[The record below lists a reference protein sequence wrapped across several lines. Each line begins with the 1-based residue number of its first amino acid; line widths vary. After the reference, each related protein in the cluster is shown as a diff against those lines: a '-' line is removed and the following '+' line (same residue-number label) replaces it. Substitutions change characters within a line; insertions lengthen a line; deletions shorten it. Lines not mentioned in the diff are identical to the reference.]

1 MWACSTPF
9 SFYVSMSFRLKPSTL
24 GLFLCFA
31 LALIGVTTVAW
42 GQFASKTGD
51 AAGTAGGAC
60 NSSANTYAWPDPNG
74 QILKCMSNVWT
85 VVTQTAGA
93 AGSTGQ
99 VQFNASGAL
108 AGSANLFWNNGRSS
122 LGIGTAT
129 PAATLDV
136 YGAIDVS
143 GQNGISYPANDTTTA
158 GTIAIGSQA
167 LAQLPPSAAY
177 GDVAIGYQ
185 TLSSASM
192 TTTATQNT
200 AIGYQA
206 LQKTTSGAQN
216 VAIGYQALQASTSGG
231 GNVAIG
237 QGAAANLT
245 NSFGLIAI
253 GPAAL
258 GGPTPGSGN
267 IGIGYGTFFNGG
279 GGNNNIAIGYLAGN
293 KVAGANNTILGF
305 EVADTTLTSG
315 SDNILIGNDNT
326 TDTFSA
332 GTSNAIAIGFG
343 AVPGT
348 GDIAI
353 GYHAL
358 LHNPGD
364 NLNNTAIGYQTL
376 SSASMTTAAS
386 FNTAVGY
393 QVLTS
398 NTTGAG
404 NTASGYQA
412 LLFNSSG
419 TANTA
424 SGYGALVSN
433 TTGFNNTA
441 IGNAASNHNTTGAGN
456 TAIGYQ
462 ALLTNS
468 TGNNNTGIGYNVA
481 STTLNTGA
489 NNILIGTS
497 NAVDTPLP
505 GTSNFL
511 DIGNVI
517 FATGMTGS
525 VSSPAGSV
533 GIGVSAP
540 AYPLHVAGNIGAV
553 TSAEFGGF
561 ILNNGSRNVATLT
574 GVAGGNDNG
583 DVALYNSSTQG
594 VDIRASGSSYING
607 GSVGIGT
614 TAPAYLLHVGSA
626 SASGIIEELQNSS
639 GACTFTPSSSALT
652 TICSS
657 DQRLKEDIEDAGPAL
672 PQLSDMRVRDYTI
685 KASGERA
692 TGVIAQEML
701 RKHPDLVHMGPE
713 GMYGVE
719 APNVWLLVK
728 AIQELKATND
738 DLTDR
743 LSADEDALKSATDSV
758 ADLRESFQAY
768 KSAHP

>member
-404 NTASGYQA
+404 D
-412 LLFNSSG
+412 
-419 TANTA
+419 
-424 SGYGALVSN
+424 
-433 TTGFNNTA
+433 
-441 IGNAASNHNTTGAGN
+441 

-481 STTLNTGA
+481 STTLNSGA

-701 RKHPDLVHMGPE
+701 RTHPDLVHMGPE